1 MPISSG
7 RHGLSFT
14 LFRVIYIGASLTI
27 ATLALDIS
35 LSGREDVFSSTPPN
49 MTTID
54 GIRCDTMEFTKF
66 HIHAHLDIFVDGKP
80 FTVPSQIG
88 IDPEGRC
95 LYWLHTHDTS
105 GVIHVESPIEREF
118 TVGNFI
124 DIWDQTFNNTQIFDN
139 NLNNTNSMLSI
150 YVNGGKVPIS
160 TDFRNISIS
169 AHDEIALIFGPLQA
183 DKIPLHYPFQQGL

>member
-1 MPISSG
+1 MPIGSG

-14 LFRVIYIGASLTI
+14 LFPVIYIGASIII

-35 LSGREDVFSSTPPN
+35 FSVGEVVFSSTPN
-49 MTTID
+49 MTTVN

-66 HIHAHLDIFVDGKP
+66 HIHAHLDIFVNGKP

-95 LYWLHTHDTS
+95 LYWLHTHDES
-105 GVIHVESPIEREF
+105 GIIHVESPVEREF
-118 TVGNFI
+118 TIGNLI
-124 DIWDQTFNNTQIFDN
+124 DIWDQTFNDTKLFDN
-139 NLNNTNSMLSI
+139 NLNDINSVLSI
-150 YVNGGKVPIS
+150 YVNGVKVPTS
-160 TDFRNISIS
+160 TDFRNLSIN

-183 DKIPLHYPFQQGL
+183 DKIPLQYPFQQGL